1 VAADPSTAREGRT
14 LASRRHREQFAQVQ
28 GTGNKI
34 RVGVGI
40 ALVAMTA
47 PLCAP
52 VWAQTST
59 FPATLEREALLVW
72 MQRET
77 DILPSQ
83 VVAVTPQAVTS
94 IVSKFPAGV
103 GLSPRIVIR
112 AEALNPEIFARTGAM
127 SWHVSLNADCQ
138 NRRIRLGET
147 TGYSE
152 RNLLGVRKVLRESE
166 TAWRAPEPGTALEHA
181 WRAACDPGFTG
192 PFRSPSVKLAQIDAA
207 PAQGAPVPPP
217 PAESPKPAESLAP
230 AVVAAAAPPLNAPP
244 RVLPSSPG
252 VGGPAVQLGA
262 LTTDQ
267 AARNLLISLSDRMQG
282 HRTWVEKA
290 DVAGRT
296 WHRALAGG
304 FADFA
309 EAARFCDNLKAG
321 GVSCFV
327 RRARNG

>member
-1 VAADPSTAREGRT
+1 M
-14 LASRRHREQFAQVQ
+14 LASWRHREQFARVS
-28 GTGNKI
+28 GTGIKI

-40 ALVAMTA
+40 ALVAMMA

-59 FPATLEREALLVW
+59 FPSALERETLLVW

-94 IVSKFPAGV
+94 IVSTFPAGV
-103 GLSPRIVIR
+103 GQGPRIVIR
-112 AEALNPEIFARTGAM
+112 AEALSPEIFARTGAM
-127 SWHVSLNADCQ
+127 SWHVSLYADCQ
-138 NRRIRLGET
+138 NRRVRLGET

-181 WRAACDPGFTG
+181 WRAACDPEFTG
-192 PFRSPSVKLAQIDAA
+192 PFRSPGVKLAQIDAA
-207 PAQGAPVPPP
+207 PAEGVLVAPP
-217 PAESPKPAESLAP
+217 PAESPKPAESPAP
-230 AVVAAAAPPLNAPP
+230 AVVAMAAPPVKAATH
-244 RVLPSSPG
+244 VLPSSPG

-262 LTTDQ
+262 MTSDQ
-267 AARNLLISLSDRMQG
+267 AARNLLSGLSGRMQG

-309 EAARFCDNLKAG
+309 EAARFCGNLNAAG
-321 GVSCFV
+321 VPCFV
-327 RRARNG
+327 RRTRNG